1 MPEPFLRRVLRR
13 VGLGRDE
20 SIEALTAAVKELVE
34 AQRNQAAQLKRLVE
48 TQKAQD
54 HRWQETF
61 DRWKKDALES
71 SRKVEHDA
79 ARTDAKVQKG
89 WQDTFA
95 SMQKRWQ
102 EELEALQRG
111 DKNQRKWR
119 IIFARQMDAMMRAVQ
134 LSRTPLVPPL
144 DLLTRRFRLFS
155 QNEEDGIVLAL
166 FEHAGVTD
174 RRFVE
179 IGSGMSGGNSAI
191 LAYECGW
198 SGLMIEIEQR
208 KIDTLRENFRH
219 NPGVVGIAA
228 AVSPENI
235 NQLLSEHGF
244 TGEIDLLS
252 LDIDSFD
259 YWVLEALT
267 VVSPR
272 VLIVEYNARL
282 GPDAAVTI
290 PKDGV
295 LEDIPK
301 ALRGASLA
309 ALEKLAR
316 RKGYRLVLCEPTG
329 TNAFF
334 LRDGV
339 ATEIAGLSAAAA
351 YRPAADRWNLE
362 GVPEAAD
369 RVSLGTESL
378 PLVEV

>member
-1 MPEPFLRRVLRR
+1 V
-13 VGLGRDE
+13 
-20 SIEALTAAVKELVE
+20 
-34 AQRNQAAQLKRLVE
+34 
-48 TQKAQD
+48 
-54 HRWQETF
+54 
-61 DRWKKDALES
+61 
-71 SRKVEHDA
+71 
-79 ARTDAKVQKG
+79 
-89 WQDTFA
+89 
-95 SMQKRWQ
+95 
-102 EELEALQRG
+102 
-111 DKNQRKWR
+111 
-119 IIFARQMDAMMRAVQ
+119 
-134 LSRTPLVPPL
+134 VPAG

-155 QNEEDGIVLAL
+155 QNEEDGIILAL
-166 FEHAGVTD
+166 FEHAGVTN

-219 NPGVVGIAA
+219 NPGVIGIAA

-259 YWVLEALT
+259 YWVLEAIT

-282 GPDAAVTI
+282 GRDRALTI

-295 LEDIPK
+295 LDDIPK
-301 ALRGASLA
+301 PLRGASLA
-309 ALEKLAR
+309 AIEKLAR
-316 RKGYRLVLCEPTG
+316 RKGYRLVFCEPTG

-339 ATEIAGLSAAAA
+339 ATEFEGLSAADA

-362 GVPEAAD
+362 TMPQPAAD
-369 RVSLGTESL
+369 QVNIESGSL